1 MTHVKYQQGI
11 LTAPNFGFSGG
22 CVCVCVYVCVC
33 VCVCVHMHTC
43 TYVCLLEKN
52 DAQRL
57 TFLLQKSPNP

>member
-11 LTAPNFGFSGG
+11 LTVPNFGFSG
-22 CVCVCVYVCVC
+22 VCVCVRT
-33 VCVCVHMHTC
+33 HAC